1 MLAILFAAQLALSPC
16 KPQGSA
22 ETLQCGK
29 LTVFENRAA
38 KSGRTIDLNVVVLPA
53 LDPKNKRE
61 PFFEIAGGP
70 GQAATRVVGLYTG
83 DLRSYRAHRDVV
95 LVDQRGTGASNPLVC
110 ADDSTPLAAAL
121 REMFPLELM
130 RRCRDAAS
138 KHADLRFYT
147 TPLAMDDL
155 DDVRAA
161 LGYDKI
167 DLFGLSYGSRAALVY
182 ARQHPEHVNRIVIG
196 GVTPVWAKLPLSHAS
211 AAQRALDLMVADA
224 PALRGQLAAA
234 MKRLPAKVTY
244 KGESGTLTAP
254 VFAEHL
260 RRLLYLPLT
269 AREIPK
275 IAEGA
280 ARGDFMP
287 LLRTVVGTPPS
298 VADGLYFSITCA
310 EDTLGIDPAEAQRLT
325 AGTLFGDYRVA
336 QQRRVCAEWPRAS
349 LPENYWDDVRVDAPV
364 LMLTGWRDP
373 VTPPAWAA
381 AVAQTLPHARNV
393 VIKLG
398 AHVPVG
404 LSNIECWDE
413 LVLGFL
419 DGADLDTLDTS
430 CVDTMR

>member
-1 MLAILFAAQLALSPC
+1 MLAILFAAQLALAPC
-16 KPQGSA
+16 KPHGVA

-53 LDPKNKRE
+53 LDPAKKRA

-83 DLRSYRAHRDVV
+83 ELRSYRAHRDVV
-95 LVDQRGTGASNPLVC
+95 LVDQRGTGASNPLDC
-110 ADDSTPLAAAL
+110 KDDSTPLAAAL
-121 REMFPLELM
+121 REMFPLDLM
-130 RRCRDAAS
+130 LRCRDAAA

-196 GVTPVWAKLPLSHAS
+196 GVTPVWAKLPLYHSS
-211 AAQRALDLMVADA
+211 AAQRALELMFDDA
-224 PALRGQLAAA
+224 PALRAQLAAA
-234 MKRLPAKVTY
+234 MRRLPAKVEY
-244 KGESGTLTAP
+244 KGETGTLTAP

-269 AREIPK
+269 ARGIPG
-275 IAEGA
+275 IAEA
-280 ARGDFMP
+280 AAKGDFAP
-287 LLRTVVGTPPS
+287 LLRTIVRTKPD

-310 EDTLGIDPAEAQRLT
+310 EDTLRIDAAEAKRLT
-325 AGTLFGDYRVA
+325 EGTLFGDDRVA
-336 QQRRVCAEWPRAS
+336 QQRRVCAEWPRAT
-349 LPENYWDDVRVDAPV
+349 LPADYWDDVRVAAPV

-381 AVAQTLPHARNV
+381 AVAQKLLHARNV
-393 VIKLG
+393 VIPRG

-404 LSNIECWDE
+404 LSNIECWDK
-413 LVLGFL
+413 LVLEFL
-419 DGADLDTLDTS
+419 DGADLEKLDAS
-430 CVDTMR
+430 CVESMK